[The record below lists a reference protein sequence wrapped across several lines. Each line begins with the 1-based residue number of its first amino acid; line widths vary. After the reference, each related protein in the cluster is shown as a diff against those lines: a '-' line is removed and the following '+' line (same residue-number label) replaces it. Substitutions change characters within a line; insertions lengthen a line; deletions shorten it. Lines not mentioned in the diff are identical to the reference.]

1 MTHKTTLRIA
11 TLSPVRSPIS
21 ANSEHRAAKALQGG
35 SGEARRRLLPAS
47 DALLPFDWPWANGYG
62 TLAHDSLPVFFQPFD
77 CYEIDHAAARER
89 SENLARICDDWNG
102 EIESCQLFLYDDTVA
117 LLRLDV
123 MIQVDEATLATLVE
137 TGQLDR
143 TLSDAAGDVYG
154 ALIYPAF
161 QTYCREFSS
170 RFGKSKAGDEQQLRD
185 PNKLTVFKDVE
196 FREATA
202 PASHVLWTGRSIVA
216 SPDELDQPVGE
227 LLRQWASYA
236 GSLDDLK
243 QARHYVGSGN
253 ILVVSDQPQDCRDD
267 WFRGLSICQF
277 YNAIL
282 FIYGAILKS
291 SYSQLTDL
299 LGAKR
304 ARNGELNRL
313 MANITVSLDHLEF
326 SRLEFKEARAG
337 VQANRARIVED
348 TCAAWQLDTLISSA
362 LERTDLIRSRI
373 ARLLE
378 ARKSRVD
385 KTVELILA
393 GIGGVALVELFIS
406 LTTASRNLPRDDF
419 PGILDVFL
427 WLPPNGAIALSSA
440 LLVTIFIYIYLA
452 KR

>member
-35 SGEARRRLLPAS
+35 SGYGGKRLLPAS
-47 DALLPFDWPWANGYG
+47 DALTSFDWPWANGYG
-62 TLAHDSLPVFFQPFD
+62 TLAHDSLPVFFQPFG
-77 CYEIDHAAARER
+77 CYDIDTAAAQER
-89 SENLARICDDWNG
+89 SENLARICHEWNG
-102 EIESCQLFLYDDTVA
+102 EIEACQLFLYDDTVA

-123 MIQVDEATLATLVE
+123 MIQVDEAMLATLIE
-137 TGQLDR
+137 SGRLDR
-143 TLSDAAGDVYG
+143 TLSDAASDVYG
-154 ALIYPAF
+154 ALIYPCF
-161 QTYCREFSS
+161 QAYCREFSG
-170 RFGKSKAGDEQQLRD
+170 RFGKRKSGDEQQLRD
-185 PNKLTVFKDVE
+185 PNKLAVFKDVAFKE
-196 FREATA
+196 ITA
-202 PASHVLWTGRSIVA
+202 PDSHVLWTGRSIVA
-216 SPDELDQPVGE
+216 SPEELDQPVGE

-253 ILVVSDQPQDCRDD
+253 ILVVGDQPQDCRDD
-267 WFRGLSICQF
+267 WFRGLSICQL

-299 LGAKR
+299 LNAKR
-304 ARNGELNRL
+304 TRNGELNRL

-337 VQANRARIVED
+337 VQAERARIVED

-393 GIGGVALVELFIS
+393 GIGGVALVELFLS
-406 LTTASRNLPRDDF
+406 LTTASRNLPKDDF

-440 LLVTIFIYIYLA
+440 LLVAIFIYIYLA